1 MRPDESFTARYPRE
15 TPSRVSVR
23 LTNGKSYTH
32 EVSDYPGFAT
42 RPFSWDEIVAKL
54 DNLAVDRAN
63 EGLRKEIAAAVR
75 SLESIRVKDLMN
87 LLARVDGHPSH
98 AR

>member
-1 MRPDESFTARYPRE
+1 
-15 TPSRVSVR
+15 
-23 LTNGKSYTH
+23 
-32 EVSDYPGFAT
+32 
-42 RPFSWDEIVAKL
+42 VAKL
-54 DNLAVDRAN
+54 DDLAADRAD

-87 LLARVDGHPSH
+87 LLARVDGRPCQ

>member
-1 MRPDESFTARYPRE
+1 M
-15 TPSRVSVR
+15 
-23 LTNGKSYTH
+23 
-32 EVSDYPGFAT
+32 
-42 RPFSWDEIVAKL
+42 AKL
-54 DNLAVDRAN
+54 DNLAVDRAD
-63 EGLRKEIAAAVR
+63 EGLRKEIATAVR